1 VSNKLKLE
9 LRVYKYRQ
17 KAVNFNSYFKM
28 FDVEFRFEFYIKI
41 KPIETKIIYVLS
53 VFKSVQ
59 ISSIFCR
66 FVQKIKK
73 TIIVLP

>member
-1 VSNKLKLE
+1 
-9 LRVYKYRQ
+9 
-17 KAVNFNSYFKM
+17 
-28 FDVEFRFEFYIKI
+28 VEFCLEFYIKI
-41 KPIETKIIYVLS
+41 KPIYRNQNNIPTLDILEIDSS

-73 TIIVLP
+73 IGTHCVHVGSRKLDKK